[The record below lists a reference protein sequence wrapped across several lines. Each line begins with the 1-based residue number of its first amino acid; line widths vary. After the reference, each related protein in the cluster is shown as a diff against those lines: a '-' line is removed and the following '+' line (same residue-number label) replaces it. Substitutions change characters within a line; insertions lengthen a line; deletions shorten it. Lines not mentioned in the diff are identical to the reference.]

1 MYLKSI
7 RLVNFRNYQRLD
19 FAPSY
24 GLNVLFGKNG
34 QGKSNLLEAIYVTAA
49 TKSPRTARDQEMIRR
64 GEACAFLE
72 AVLDREERGDIEIS
86 LAVARDK
93 SKDVKI
99 NANKGRCIDLIGEIN
114 AVCFIPE
121 DLKMIK
127 GGPGERRIVLNREIS
142 QISRV
147 HCHHL
152 QQYNRILRN
161 RNILIKRKGAF
172 SEETDVWGEQLVTL
186 GSRIIKR
193 RKQYL
198 EEISILAAE
207 RHRLLTERDDR
218 FRITYVNR
226 VLERVGKDEELS
238 ETDISLAYGDL
249 IRQEAK
255 REDIYK
261 TTLVGPHRDD
271 VRIFL
276 GNRDVHIYGSQ
287 GEQRT
292 AVLAFKLAAMDM
304 VKRKVR
310 EWPVLLLDDV
320 LSELDDQRKEY
331 LIREISKEGI
341 QTFITTA
348 EEKFIPFIASTTAA
362 IYRVEEGNIFNV
374 A

>member
-1 MYLKSI
+1 LYLKRI

-19 FAPSY
+19 FAPSH

-34 QGKSNLLEAIYVTAA
+34 QGKSNLLEAVYVTAA
-49 TKSPRTARDQEMIRR
+49 TKSPRTARDQEMIKT
-64 GEACAFLE
+64 GEPCAFVE
-72 AVLDREERGDIEIS
+72 AVLGREERGDIEVS

-93 SKDVKI
+93 SKHVKI
-99 NANKGRCIDLIGEIN
+99 NANIGRCIDLIGEVN

-142 QISRV
+142 QISRL

-152 QQYNRILRN
+152 QQYNRVLRN
-161 RNILIKRKGAF
+161 RNVLIKRKGAF
-172 SEETDVWGEQLVTL
+172 SEETDVWSEQLVTL

-207 RHRLLTERDDR
+207 RHRLLTERGDGLN
-218 FRITYVNR
+218 IMYVNR
-226 VLERVGKDEELS
+226 VLERMGKYEEL
-238 ETDISLAYGDL
+238 EEADISLAYSDL

-276 GNRDVHIYGSQ
+276 GDRDIHVYGSQ

-320 LSELDDQRKEY
+320 LSELDDQRKGY

-341 QTFITTA
+341 QAFITTA
-348 EEKFIPFIASTTAA
+348 EERFIPFISSATAT
-362 IYRVEEGNIFNV
+362 IYRVKEGNISNAV
-374 A
+374 